1 MKMLNLV
8 THANMQHQLSDTL
21 RDIEQVSGFT
31 FTPVQG
37 HGSHVDTDPFL
48 SSRDRVVGYTP
59 RIKVEVLLADD
70 DVEPVLA
77 HLREAMIN
85 ERNQGVYWV
94 CRVDSSGRL

>member
-8 THANMQHQLSDTL
+8 MHAKMQHQLSDIL

-59 RIKVEVLLADD
+59 RIKVEILLADE
-70 DVEPVLA
+70 DVEPVLNS
-77 HLREAMIN
+77 LRDTMIY
-85 ERNQGVYWV
+85 ERSQGMYWV
-94 CRVDSSGRL
+94 CKIDSSGRL